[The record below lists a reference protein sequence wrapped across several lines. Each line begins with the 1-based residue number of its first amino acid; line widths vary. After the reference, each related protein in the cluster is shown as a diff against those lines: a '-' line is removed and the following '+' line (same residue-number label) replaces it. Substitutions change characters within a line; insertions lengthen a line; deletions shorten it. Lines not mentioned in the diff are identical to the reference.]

1 MAGAA
6 ESSCSMERP
15 GNLRPQPPP
24 PRPGS
29 SQILHPGSKQ
39 HFPFPPLSSTAGGV
53 FDRRVL
59 TGLTASVS
67 DEKGNG
73 KEMVPAPEPSSK
85 IVNGTIDHAGPSRQL
100 VAGKEQKES
109 FNNHLSPSLTGVKR
123 QRTPKSSRNK
133 KSVQYDPGPCDGY
146 PVSAL
151 STCRYDSSLGLL
163 TKKFI
168 NLLQQAEDG
177 TLDLNKAAEILDVQK
192 RRIYDITNV
201 LEGVGLIVK
210 QLKNRIHWKGFEMS
224 RPMEVGAEI
233 AGLKVRFQNIIHFVG
248 LCNADAICD
257 YCLFD
262 DNMQENLL
270 SLSEDEGN
278 QKWLYL
284 TKEDISSIPCFQNS
298 TLIAVKAPHGTSLE
312 VPNPDEGLE
321 FPQRQY
327 QMLLRS
333 SMGPIDCYLLSNHE
347 ERFEPSN
354 LDQHFAAMDLSVQSS
369 CPNMSCMM
377 APRPGDQEQAE
388 ANKNSSDAN
397 ISRDSIGG
405 IVKITPCDDVSD
417 YWLLSEDGYSV
428 SESWRAACILFS

>member
-6 ESSCSMERP
+6 ESSCPIERP

-29 SQILHPGSKQ
+29 SQILHSGSKQ
-39 HFPFPPLSSTAGGV
+39 HFPFPPSSSTAGGV

-67 DEKGNG
+67 DEKRNG

-85 IVNGTIDHAGPSRQL
+85 TVNGTIDHAGRSRQL
-100 VAGKEQKES
+100 VVGKEQKES

-210 QLKNRIHWKGFEMS
+210 QLKNRIHWKGSDMS

-233 AGLKVRFQNIIHFVG
+233 AGLKAEIQSLESEDCR
-248 LCNADAICD
+248 LDAMIC
-257 YCLFD
+257 
-262 DNMQENLL
+262 NMQENLL
-270 SLSEDEGN
+270 SLSEDESN

-369 CPNMSCMM
+369 CPNISCMM
-377 APRPGDQEQAE
+377 ALRPGDQEQVE
-388 ANKNSSDAN
+388 ANKNSSDGN

-405 IVKITPCDDVSD
+405 IVKITPCEDVSD
-417 YWLLSEDGYSV
+417 YWLLSEDGYGV

>member
-6 ESSCSMERP
+6 ESSCPIERP
-15 GNLRPQPPP
+15 ANLRPQPPP

-39 HFPFPPLSSTAGGV
+39 HFPFPPSLSTAGGV

-67 DEKGNG
+67 DEKRNG
-73 KEMVPAPEPSSK
+73 KETVPAPEPSSK
-85 IVNGTIDHAGPSRQL
+85 TVNGTIDHAGRSRQL
-100 VAGKEQKES
+100 VVGKEQKES

-210 QLKNRIHWKGFEMS
+210 QGFDMS

-233 AGLKVRFQNIIHFVG
+233 AGLK
-248 LCNADAICD
+248 
-257 YCLFD
+257 
-262 DNMQENLL
+262 
-270 SLSEDEGN
+270 
-278 QKWLYL
+278 
-284 TKEDISSIPCFQNS
+284 NS

-321 FPQRQY
+321 FTQRQY

-369 CPNMSCMM
+369 CPNISCMM
-377 APRPGDQEQAE
+377 APRPGDQERTE

-405 IVKITPCDDVSD
+405 IVKITPCEDVSD
-417 YWLLSEDGYSV
+417 YWLLSEDGYGV

>member
-1 MAGAA
+1 
-6 ESSCSMERP
+6 MEHPRNHQSQLTPARP
-15 GNLRPQPPP
+15 V
-24 PRPGS
+24 S
-29 SQILHPGSKQ
+29 SQILRPGSKQ
-39 HFPFPPLSSTAGGV
+39 HFPFLPSSPAAGAA
-53 FDRRVL
+53 FDRRIL
-59 TGLTASVS
+59 TSATTSIAV
-67 DEKGNG
+67 EKKNG
-73 KEMVPAPEPSSK
+73 KETVPAPEPSSK
-85 IVNGTIDHAGPSRQL
+85 MVDGTIDHTCASHQL
-100 VAGKEQKES
+100 VVEEEQKETIS
-109 FNNHLSPSLTGVKR
+109 NHISPSIIGVKR
-123 QRTPKSSRNK
+123 QRNAKSSRNK
-133 KSVQYDPGPCDGY
+133 KSIQHDPGPSDGN
-146 PVSAL
+146 PASVL

-210 QLKNRIHWKGFEMS
+210 QLKNRIHWKGFDMS

-233 AGLKVRFQNIIHFVG
+233 AGLKAELQSLEIEDCR
-248 LCNADAICD
+248 LDAMI
-257 YCLFD
+257 FS
-262 DNMQENLL
+262 MQEDLL

-278 QKWLYL
+278 RKWLYL
-284 TKEDISSIPCFQNS
+284 TKEDISCIPCFQNS

-347 ERFEPSN
+347 ERFEASN
-354 LDQHFAAMDLSVQSS
+354 LDHHFAAMDLSVQNNC
-369 CPNMSCMM
+369 CPNMHYMM
-377 APRPGDQEQAE
+377 APLPGDGETPSKAAQEQAD
-388 ANKNSSDAN
+388 NPYKTTSDAN
-397 ISRDSIGG
+397 APRDPLGG

-417 YWLLSEDGYSV
+417 YWLLSEDGYNI
-428 SESWRAACILFS
+428 SESWRTA